1 MMMTR
6 KKKLKISKMLAAM
19 IYIVE
24 NEPNISPESFS
35 KLVGNCFDIAFEV
48 GDFSMMSSTM
58 KLVKELRNTRTQK
71 EG

>member
-24 NEPNISPESFS
+24 NEFKMSHESYGKVIS
-35 KLVGNCFDIAFEV
+35 NCFDIAFEV
-48 GDFSMMSSTM
+48 VIF
-58 KLVKELRNTRTQK
+58 L
-71 EG
+71 